1 MAHFTINMFWE
12 SLLMYSPHL
21 LLELILHH
29 FWTVL
34 PKVTSKTLYES
45 SKIYGFNDKS
55 VCTWEY
61 YSTLL
66 AFLVFMCVCVLLCV
80 VVLSLSGDGW
90 CHRGHE
96 TAKCLLL
103 MLLVLSRAN
112 KAHKHSEHS
121 SHLCHAIDRQ
131 YFFLSTKHALYHS
144 VFTAVFEMYCLLLI
158 SSCFAGLT
166 AWLYII

>member
-1 MAHFTINMFWE
+1 MAHFTINMCWE

-34 PKVTSKTLYES
+34 PRVTSKTLYES
-45 SKIYGFNDKS
+45 SKIHGFNEKT

-66 AFLVFMCVCVLLCV
+66 AFLVFMCVCTAVCCCV
-80 VVLSLSGDGW
+80 VLVRWWLMLQRTW
-90 CHRGHE
+90 FE
-96 TAKCLLL
+96 TAKCLVL

-112 KAHKHSEHS
+112 KAHEHSEHS
-121 SHLCHAIDRQ
+121 SHSCHAIDRQ

-144 VFTAVFEMYCLLLI
+144 VFSAVF
-158 SSCFAGLT
+158 
-166 AWLYII
+166 